1 MLSNYLDELIWKK
14 QTGLDKLGV
23 ILNVIEYTVCIRL
36 KKSENYVLNNI
47 ELFALVFIAYLKR
60 GEWKSKWSYS
70 LLVVLPE
77 DVVEWHVVFDMS
89 ILSFRGWQSMFAYGC
104 HNFVVVVDPETVQVW
119 PFCQFYA

>member
-60 GEWKSKWSYS
+60 GE
-70 LLVVLPE
+70 
-77 DVVEWHVVFDMS
+77 
-89 ILSFRGWQSMFAYGC
+89 
-104 HNFVVVVDPETVQVW
+104 
-119 PFCQFYA
+119 